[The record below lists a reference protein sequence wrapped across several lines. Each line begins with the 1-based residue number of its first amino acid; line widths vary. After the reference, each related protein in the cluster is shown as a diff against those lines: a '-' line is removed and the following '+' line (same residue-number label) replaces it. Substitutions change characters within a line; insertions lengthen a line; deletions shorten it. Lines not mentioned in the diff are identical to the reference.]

1 MTEDNVVRAF
11 MRAYYNAILANDDNV
26 SGVTNVV
33 KFMGK
38 ESKISYKFNDTEY
51 VADGRDEVKAKL
63 ATISEQMTDLEV
75 LERHFTLIDDQSIS
89 CVVVGKIKIDMSP
102 WQIFSHNFILRKKK
116 ASNYYLLVDV
126 LRIFSKDIFET
137 EDEEGDDEVVEEKAE
152 PAETVSAPAQQQ
164 TSTATSKVAPPT
176 SAPPTNKESA
186 NVAKRDKAPVSSGK
200 ENGGKPMK
208 ANGQQ
213 GKKPEGKAAAE
224 KGGTNN
230 NGAQQQKQQNG
241 AKKNADGGNGKGNP
255 SAKQA
260 AQAKPP
266 PGPPKPKTWASLAKS
281 NAEVPVKENPSVRRP
296 SLGSK
301 GQDGK
306 KKASSGG
313 GDKKDDGKSGG
324 KKKSNDQGKKDK
336 NNGAKQKQSTDTIL
350 FVKNIDPDATVKE
363 LKDLFNKF
371 GNVKNVDQLK
381 RKPTQEKGTAYVG
394 FNSPKSLERALD
406 ETKGTMM
413 FKGQPI
419 NIEAAKASVQAAAQ
433 KKSGGNR
440 GGRGRGGKNKDKNRR
455 GTKGNNNDNKSN
467 GKNNNNRSRNNNNSN
482 GSNKNRK

>member
-186 NVAKRDKAPVSSGK
+186 NVAKSDKAPVSSGK

-213 GKKPEGKAAAE
+213 GKK
-224 KGGTNN
+224 
-230 NGAQQQKQQNG
+230 
-241 AKKNADGGNGKGNP
+241 
-255 SAKQA
+255 
-260 AQAKPP
+260 
-266 PGPPKPKTWASLAKS
+266 LFFL
-281 NAEVPVKENPSVRRP
+281 VRCR
-296 SLGSK
+296 
-301 GQDGK
+301 
-306 KKASSGG
+306 
-313 GDKKDDGKSGG
+313 
-324 KKKSNDQGKKDK
+324 
-336 NNGAKQKQSTDTIL
+336 
-350 FVKNIDPDATVKE
+350 
-363 LKDLFNKF
+363 
-371 GNVKNVDQLK
+371 
-381 RKPTQEKGTAYVG
+381 
-394 FNSPKSLERALD
+394 LERYWRS
-406 ETKGTMM
+406 EI
-413 FKGQPI
+413 PHISSEI
-419 NIEAAKASVQAAAQ
+419 NKCF
-433 KKSGGNR
+433 
-440 GGRGRGGKNKDKNRR
+440 
-455 GTKGNNNDNKSN
+455 
-467 GKNNNNRSRNNNNSN
+467 
-482 GSNKNRK
+482 